1 MTHVVPGNP
10 RGKKVAVARFDFHIG
25 GVLFLKSRN
34 RVISPQRGGPCK
46 HFLSKQLVDKL
57 LLFVKSE

>member
-1 MTHVVPGNP
+1 MMHVVPGDP
-10 RGKKVAVARFDFHIG
+10 SGKKVAVARINFHIG
-25 GVLFLKSRN
+25 GVLFLKSRD
-34 RVISPQRGGPCK
+34 RVTSPQRGGPRK